1 VDAWTKRQPPY
12 VEIALA
18 TAAGSTQGA
27 VLGGV
32 MGAMTKLDPEGAGKL
47 LVPPT
52 GGSDAVR
59 LSQRFWRCPTTVLAR
74 SKPAGGLKADHHSL
88 RCESKGNNTED
99 SSTCTPTQRLA
110 RTCRT
115 LVRCRS
121 ASAKMAE

>member
-1 VDAWTKRQPPY
+1 MDAWTKRQPPY

-74 SKPAGGLKADHHSL
+74 SKPVGGLKADHHSL
-88 RCESKGNNTED
+88 RCGLKQQHRGQQHVHADTKTGSHMPDAGPLQISFRKDG
-99 SSTCTPTQRLA
+99 
-110 RTCRT
+110 
-115 LVRCRS
+115 
-121 ASAKMAE
+121 